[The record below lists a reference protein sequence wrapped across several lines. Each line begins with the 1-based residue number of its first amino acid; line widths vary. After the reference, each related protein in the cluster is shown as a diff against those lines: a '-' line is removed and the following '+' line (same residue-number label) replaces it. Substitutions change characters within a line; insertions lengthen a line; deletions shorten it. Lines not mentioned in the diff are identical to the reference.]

1 MKHKKQYADKLI
13 GYDPE
18 APTAWITLLALVA
31 ITIVFVG
38 ETFVDYKLD
47 VIEYELSAQEARA
60 ATLEK
65 EAEAAREEARKAY
78 EAELEAQRKEQRRQ
92 GILAE
97 LRNCE
102 SDGYDHAIGDGGDS
116 VGPYQWQKPT
126 LEHKLGR
133 SLTYDEYY
141 AIATDYD
148 TIHEL
153 TYKTYFE
160 DGETWRWKRCTKIIG
175 YAG

>member
-1 MKHKKQYADKLI
+1 MKHIKQHADKLI

-18 APTAWITLLALVA
+18 APTAWITLLGLVV
-31 ITIVFVG
+31 ITMLFVG

-65 EAEAAREEARKAY
+65 EAEAAREAY
-78 EAELEAQRKEQRRQ
+78 KIELEAERKEQVRQ

-97 LRNCE
+97 LRDCE
-102 SDGYDHAIGDGGDS
+102 SEGYDYAIGDGGDS

-133 SLTYDEYY
+133 LLTYDEYY

-160 DGETWRWKRCTKIIG
+160 DGETWRWKRCTQLIG